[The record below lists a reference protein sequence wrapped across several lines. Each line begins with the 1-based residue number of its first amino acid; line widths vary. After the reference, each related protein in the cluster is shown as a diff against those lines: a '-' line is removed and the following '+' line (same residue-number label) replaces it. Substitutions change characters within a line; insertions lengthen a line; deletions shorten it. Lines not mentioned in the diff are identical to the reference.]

1 MVEVPSRRHALEC
14 DGRGDVT
21 AVGRERTATALPCVG
36 AHIGRAGAA
45 EPHVGRHW
53 GGRGVGGDAGRRDI
67 AVHCAGQTTRRFA
80 AR

>member
-1 MVEVPSRRHALEC
+1 MDVPSGCHALEGE
-14 DGRGDVT
+14 GRGEVT

-53 GGRGVGGDAGRRDI
+53 GGRGVGRDAGRRDI
-67 AVHCAGQTTRRFA
+67 AVHCAGQTIRRFA